1 VYVTHDQIEALSLGD
16 RIAVMR
22 GGHILQVDPPMTVYD
37 YPATEFVGGF
47 IGNPPMNF
55 LRAGVRRDDG
65 QTRVVIGDQ
74 ELSAPAE
81 VASAG
86 DDTVLLGIRAEYIQ
100 AGPPNGATPG
110 GLDAEALVVE
120 PLGSHLLI
128 TAGIDDQR
136 LKVVTRTDFAVQP
149 GQRLHLQPEADKIR
163 WLRGSDGTL
172 LRA

>member
-1 VYVTHDQIEALSLGD
+1 VEALSLGD

-37 YPATEFVGGF
+37 YPATEFVGSF

-55 LRAGVRRDDG
+55 LRAAVRPDG
-65 QTRVVIGDQ
+65 AQTRVVIGDQ
-74 ELSAPAE
+74 ELTAPAE
-81 VASAG
+81 VAISG

-100 AGPPNGATPG
+100 ASSANGASPNG
-110 GLDAEALVVE
+110 LEAEALVVE
-120 PLGSHLLI
+120 PLGSHLLV
-128 TAGIDDQR
+128 TAGIGDQR

-149 GQRLHLQPEADKIR
+149 GQRLHLQPEVDKIR
-163 WLRGSDGTL
+163 WLRASDGTL